1 MLNKRAFVTGALTSA
16 VGSTSL
22 ATAANA
28 QAMKAD
34 AKKLAYGPQKREIP
48 HGMVKTTKLF
58 KAPPGYVN
66 ALAVAPEGLW
76 LGQQKLSGKS
86 AESYHLPQPTDLREA
101 AWLVDWNGKL
111 LKTVYTNSRNTSGMA
126 YGNGCV
132 WMMANQEPEGVFQVD
147 MNSKQVSH
155 RQIPLGLPGQDGGGS
170 HGAQWHEGKL
180 WIVANRPRL
189 LLRVD
194 PKTWAPEVAIP
205 IYAPVDKPR
214 WHDMTFD
221 ADGNVWQVTGN
232 DSTSYKE
239 GRPGLVKYNGKT
251 GAVLATYDFAAGS
264 CDPHGL
270 EFHNGGLVSCDA
282 GIHPGWPNGDRPTSG
297 WIFKIETVKEAV

>member
-1 MLNKRAFVTGALTSA
+1 MGIDKRQFFSGVAALVAS
-16 VGSTSL
+16 VGM
-22 ATAANA
+22 ATA
-28 QAMKAD
+28 QQT
-34 AKKLAYGPQKREIP
+34 KKGGDGPQRRTTP

-58 KAPPGYVN
+58 NGPPGYIN
-66 ALAVAPEGLW
+66 ALAIAPEGLW
-76 LGQQKLSGKS
+76 LGQQKLSGKA

-147 MNSKQVSH
+147 MNSHEVSH
-155 RQIPLGLPGQDGGGS
+155 RQIPLGLPDQDGGGS
-170 HGAQWHEGKL
+170 HGAQWHDGKL

-194 PKTWAPEVAIP
+194 PKSWAPEVAIP
-205 IYAPVDKPR
+205 IYATAERPR

-221 ADGNVWQVTGN
+221 ADGNIWQITGN
-232 DSTSYKE
+232 SSKSYKE
-239 GRPGLVKYNGKT
+239 GQAGLVKYDGKT
-251 GAVLATYDFAAGS
+251 GAVLATYDFAPGS
-264 CDPHGL
+264 ADPHGL
-270 EFHNGGLVSCDA
+270 EFHNGALVSCDA
-282 GIHPGWPNGDRPTSG
+282 GIHPGWPNGDSPSTG
-297 WIFKIETVKEAV
+297 WIFKIEMVKEAA